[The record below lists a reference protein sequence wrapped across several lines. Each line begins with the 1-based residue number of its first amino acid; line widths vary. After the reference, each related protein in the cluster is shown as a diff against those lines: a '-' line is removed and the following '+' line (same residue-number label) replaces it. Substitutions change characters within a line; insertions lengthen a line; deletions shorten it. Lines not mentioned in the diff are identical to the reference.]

1 MIRKING
8 INLRNFTDG
17 TTYIVQ
23 DDLLETIT
31 ASLLIPAN
39 TFRSLD
45 WVTLDGAFTGE
56 GSFGG
61 AVSSVTY
68 KFYWNTTLSTAGA
81 IQICQ
86 ETNSPVV
93 GSAQKYCEF
102 SRRLSIRTANG
113 GGSGISLGTELS
125 ATGTTGGRNEYASQ
139 STISNISINW
149 TVDGY
154 LFTTIQ
160 QSVFSDTSTQQFFK
174 LWTY

>member
-17 TTYIVQ
+17 TTYTVSGTSAEI
-23 DDLLETIT
+23 LT

-39 TFRSLD
+39 TFKSND
-45 WVTLDGAFTGE
+45 WITLDGAFEVNAPSGDP
-56 GSFGG
+56 
-61 AVSSVTY
+61 VSNVNY
-68 KFYWNTTLSTAGA
+68 KFYWNTTFSTAGA
-81 IQICQ
+81 IQICL
-86 ETNSPVV
+86 ETNTIVV
-93 GSAQKYCEF
+93 GSPQKYCEF

-139 STISNISINW
+139 ASISNISINW

-160 QSVFSDTSTQQFFK
+160 QSSISDISKQQFFK

>member
-17 TTYIVQ
+17 TTYTVSGTSAEI
-23 DDLLETIT
+23 LT

-39 TFRSLD
+39 TFKSND
-45 WVTLDGAFTGE
+45 WITLDGAFEVNAPSGDPV
-56 GSFGG
+56 GG
-61 AVSSVTY
+61 VTC
-68 KFYWNTTLSTAGA
+68 KFYWNTSFSIAGA
-81 IQICQ
+81 IQICA
-86 ETNSPVV
+86 ESNTIVV
-93 GSAQKYCEF
+93 GSPQKYCEF

-125 ATGTTGGRNEYASQ
+125 ATGDTGGRNEYASQ
-139 STISNISINW
+139 STVSNISINW
-149 TVDGY
+149 TVNGY

-160 QSVFSDTSTQQFFK
+160 QSVPTDISKQQFFK

>member
-8 INLRNFTDG
+8 IKLRNFTDG
-17 TTYIVQ
+17 TTYIVE

-31 ASLLIPAN
+31 ASLFIPAN
-39 TFRSLD
+39 TFKSND
-45 WVTLDGAFTGE
+45 WVTLDGAFTGA

-61 AVSSVTY
+61 GPGTITC
-68 KFYWNTTLSTAGA
+68 KFYWNTTLSTTGA
-81 IQICQ
+81 IQIAL
-86 ETNSPVV
+86 EDNSPLL
-93 GSAQKYCEF
+93 GQQRAYWEF

-125 ATGTTGGRNEYASQ
+125 ATGVTGGRTEYDSQ

-160 QSVFSDTSTQQFFK
+160 QSVFSDISTQQFFK

>member
-17 TTYIVQ
+17 TTYTVAGTSAEI
-23 DDLLETIT
+23 LT

-39 TFRSLD
+39 TFKNND
-45 WVTLDGAFTGE
+45 WITLDGAFEANDSIGE
-56 GSFGG
+56 AVGG
-61 AVSSVTY
+61 VTC
-68 KFYWNTTLSTAGA
+68 KFYWNTSFSIAGA
-81 IQICQ
+81 IQICA
-86 ETNSPVV
+86 ESNTPTLGPPRS
-93 GSAQKYCEF
+93 YWEF

-125 ATGTTGGRNEYASQ
+125 ATGATGGRTEYNSQ
-139 STISNISINW
+139 STVSNISINW

-160 QSVFSDTSTQQFFK
+160 QSVFLDISKQQFFK

>member
-1 MIRKING
+1 MIRKIKG

-17 TTYIVQ
+17 TTYTVSGTSAEI
-23 DDLLETIT
+23 LT

-39 TFRSLD
+39 TFKSND
-45 WVTLDGAFTGE
+45 WITLDGAFE
-56 GSFGG
+56 ADNPSFDPVGG
-61 AVSSVTY
+61 VTC
-68 KFYWNTTLSTAGA
+68 KFYWNTALSTAGA
-81 IQICQ
+81 IQICA
-86 ETNSPVV
+86 ESNIPTLGSPRN
-93 GSAQKYCEF
+93 YWEF

-125 ATGTTGGRNEYASQ
+125 ATGATGGRTEYASQ
-139 STISNISINW
+139 GTVSNISINW

-160 QSVFSDTSTQQFFK
+160 QSVPSDISKQQFFK

>member
-17 TTYIVQ
+17 TTY
-23 DDLLETIT
+23 ETGGTTAEILT
-31 ASLLIPAN
+31 ASLFIPAN
-39 TFRSLD
+39 TFKNND
-45 WVTLDGAFTGE
+45 WITLDGAFE
-56 GSFGG
+56 AFDSGG
-61 AVSSVTY
+61 DSPNGVTS
-68 KFYWNTTLSTAGA
+68 KFYWNTTLSTTGA
-81 IQICQ
+81 IQICA
-86 ETNSPVV
+86 ESNTPTL
-93 GSAQKYCEF
+93 GPPRYYWEF

-125 ATGTTGGRNEYASQ
+125 ATGATGGRTEYNSQ

-160 QSVFSDTSTQQFFK
+160 QNSIFDISRQQFFK

>member
-17 TTYIVQ
+17 TTYTVSGTSAEI
-23 DDLLETIT
+23 LT

-39 TFRSLD
+39 TFKSND
-45 WVTLDGAFTGE
+45 WITLDGAFE
-56 GSFGG
+56 ADNPSFDPVGG
-61 AVSSVTY
+61 VTC
-68 KFYWNTTLSTAGA
+68 KFYWNTSFSTAGA

-86 ETNSPVV
+86 ETNIPTL
-93 GSAQKYCEF
+93 GPPRNYWEF

-125 ATGTTGGRNEYASQ
+125 ATGATGGRTEYNSQ
-139 STISNISINW
+139 ETVSNISINW

-160 QSVFSDTSTQQFFK
+160 QSVPSDISKQQFFK

>member
-17 TTYIVQ
+17 TTYIVE
-23 DDLLETIT
+23 ETSAEILT
-31 ASLLIPAN
+31 ASLFIPAN
-39 TFRSLD
+39 TFKSND
-45 WVTLDGAFTGE
+45 WITLDGAFE
-56 GSFGG
+56 ANAPFGDPVG
-61 AVSSVTY
+61 GVTC
-68 KFYWNTTLSTAGA
+68 KFYWNTSFSIAGA
-81 IQICQ
+81 IQICT
-86 ETNSPVV
+86 ESNIPTLGPPRN
-93 GSAQKYCEF
+93 YWEF

-125 ATGTTGGRNEYASQ
+125 ATGATGGRTEYASQ

-160 QSVFSDTSTQQFFK
+160 QSVFSDISTQQFFK